1 MLKKSL
7 LALSLGLIA
16 LNTSAAEKAPTNA
29 ELWKII
35 KEQQAELDALKSQQQ
50 ETAKKAD
57 ATDAKVESTA
67 AALDLSSTASNQ
79 NKTVIGGYGELHL
92 NRWDN
97 DKPGGSDKKEMDFH
111 RFVLLFSHEFSD
123 TVRFFSEFELEHG
136 VAGEGK
142 KGEVELEQAYV
153 EWDYSAKHSL
163 KSGVF
168 LVPVGIINETH
179 EPDTFYGVE
188 RNSVENKIIPSTWW
202 EGGVA
207 FSGEL
212 AQGLSYDFAAHSGLA
227 LATGKFQV
235 RDGRQKVS
243 EAKADSFAY
252 TSRLKYTAIPGLE
265 LAASVQLQED
275 FTQGAGATE
284 IGATLFEA
292 HAVYQ
297 TGPFG
302 LRALY
307 AQWNIDDAINTVASG
322 ADKQS
327 GWYIEPSLRLNEQWG
342 IFTRYNEWDNQA
354 GDSADSNYSE
364 WNLGA
369 NFWLS
374 ETTVFKFDLMRQE
387 VPAGKDEYAGFN
399 LGVGYSF

>member
-1 MLKKSL
+1 MFKKSI
-7 LALSLGLIA
+7 LSIALGLVA
-16 LNTSAAEKAPTNA
+16 FNAAAAESVVSTT
-29 ELWKII
+29 ELWETVKQ
-35 KEQQAELDALKSQQQ
+35 QQAELDALKAKLEKTDQQATL
-50 ETAKKAD
+50 TAKNLD
-57 ATDAKVESTA
+57 ATA
-67 AALDLSSTASNQ
+67 AAVDLSVASAGAS
-79 NKTVIGGYGELHL
+79 KTHIGGYGELHL
-92 NRWDN
+92 NQLN
-97 DKPGGSDKKEMDFH
+97 NSKVGGSDKTEMDFH
-111 RFVLLFSHEFSD
+111 RFVVLIGHEFSD
-123 TVRFFSEFELEHG
+123 SVRFFSEFELEHP

-142 KGEVELEQAYV
+142 KGEVELEQAYIQ
-153 EWDYSAKHSL
+153 WDYAANHSL

-188 RNSVENKIIPSTWW
+188 RNSIENKIIPATWW

-212 AQGLSYDFAAHSGLA
+212 AQGLSYDLAAHSGMA
-227 LATGKFQV
+227 LASGKFQV

-243 EAKADSFAY
+243 EAKAETFAY

-265 LAASVQLQED
+265 LAASLQYQED
-275 FTQGAGATE
+275 FNQGVGAVE
-284 IGATLFEA
+284 VPATLLEA

-297 TGPFG
+297 SGMFG

-307 AQWNIDDAINTVASG
+307 AQWNIDDAINTVALG

-342 IFTRYNEWDNQA
+342 VFTRYNEWDNQA
-354 GDSADSNYSE
+354 GAGNDTAYSE
-364 WNLGA
+364 LSLGA
-369 NFWLS
+369 NYWLTD
-374 ETTVFKFDLMRQE
+374 TTVFKFDLLQQDT
-387 VPAGKDEYAGFN
+387 PAGKDEFSGFN